1 MQERTMR
8 LDRILRLGTP
18 LGFAIL
24 TLFHPMP
31 DPQDLGDSTTLWMTV
46 HLLQLVFTVLLGY
59 SIWSLLAGL
68 AGKGA
73 GLARACLPV
82 FMVAFSSFDSVAG
95 LATGWLAQTAKSQ
108 SGEEQA
114 ATLRAV
120 ESLFGDNW
128 LAGNLSVMGA
138 VTAFAWLGVVAG
150 TFAALK
156 KAGADRLTLVAMGFA
171 ALFASHA
178 PPAGDGRP
186 PRTLRRHVPVGEVA
200 VAAPQRQG
208 TGPVAL
214 TDARK

>member
-68 AGKGA
+68 AGRGA

-108 SGEEQA
+108 TGEEQA

-171 ALFASHA
+171 ALLRPTPHRWGLSASSHSS
-178 PPAGDGRP
+178 PPCAGGRSRDP
-186 PRTLRRHVPVGEVA
+186 GTSRTRN
-200 VAAPQRQG
+200 G
-208 TGPVAL
+208 TSAR

>member
-18 LGFAIL
+18 LAFAIL

-68 AGKGA
+68 AGRGA

-82 FMVAFSSFDSVAG
+82 MVAFSSFDSVAG

-108 SGEEQA
+108 TGEEQA

-171 ALFASHA
+171 AFFVSHA
-178 PPAGDGRP
+178 PPLGTVGLLALFAAMCRWEKS
-186 PRTLRRHVPVGEVA
+186 RSRHQKV
-200 VAAPQRQG
+200 RG
-208 TGPVAL
+208 TGTSAR